1 MKIQKYKNILN
12 YKLEIATKQN
22 ELEKAKKINDLIY
35 LFDIM
40 SIDWE
45 IEFNH
50 AIDKM
55 LESKE

>member
-22 ELEKAKKINDLIY
+22 ELEKAKKISDLIY

-45 IEFNH
+45 IEFRF
-50 AIDKM
+50 ALDKII
-55 LESKE
+55 ESEE

>member
-35 LFDIM
+35 LLDMM

-45 IEFNH
+45 IEFRF
-50 AIDKM
+50 ALDKII
-55 LESKE
+55 ESEK